1 MTQKEIQ
8 ASVNN
13 VLIRMHESLSH
24 YKFCFWLYT
33 GTCYFA
39 IHSVGYFLS
48 GKFFERLH
56 SGESLCE
63 KVLFVLLSLDFVQEI
78 ILPYFHTQDT

>member
-1 MTQKEIQ
+1 MNLFPTISF
-8 ASVNN
+8 ASGC
-13 VLIRMHESLSH
+13 I
-24 YKFCFWLYT
+24 F
-33 GTCYFA
+33 GTCYFV

-56 SGESLCE
+56 SGESLCG